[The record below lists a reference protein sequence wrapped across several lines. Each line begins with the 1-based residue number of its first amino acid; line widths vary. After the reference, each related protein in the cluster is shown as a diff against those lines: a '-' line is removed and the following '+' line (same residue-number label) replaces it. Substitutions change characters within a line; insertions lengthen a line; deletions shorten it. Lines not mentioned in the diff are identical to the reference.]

1 MKPAHSEAETISED
15 TDSVEL
21 RLLEYILSI
30 GKIPFLS
37 ISVVVSRQMP
47 QGKSNLNH
55 LHTTHSHSYVPLEVI
70 YYFGEPAH

>member
-15 TDSVEL
+15 SDSIKL
-21 RLLEYILSI
+21 LLLEYILSI

-37 ISVVVSRQMP
+37 ICVVVWKQMP

-55 LHTTHSHSYVPLEVI
+55 LHTAHSRSYIPPVVI
-70 YYFGEPAH
+70 YCLGERAH